1 MQREMAPAKATATAK
16 AKAMAMEKWTHT
28 QNDRKGINCAV
39 DVPIKWK

>member
-1 MQREMAPAKATATAK
+1 MQREMAPAKAKATAK
-16 AKAMAMEKWTHT
+16 AKAMAKWTHT